1 MSSDGLRAA
10 RDALARADWQTAY
23 DSALAAS
30 VTDRFAAPR
39 LELLA
44 DALWWLGGLDDCI
57 ERREAAYRAYDELG
71 DGRRAGQCA
80 VWLYEH
86 HTFKVRPAIANA
98 WLQRARRALDGD
110 PECVEH
116 GALVLREAES
126 AHGRG
131 ELDRAAV
138 LARETIELGRRLR
151 SADLEAEAL
160 QALGR
165 VLIDQGNVIDG
176 VAYLDEAMLFAIEGR
191 LGPYSTGKVYCSLIS
206 ACEALGDL
214 SRAAEWTEA
223 TSRWASDHPFA
234 IFPGICRVHRAS
246 ALTWRG
252 ELADAEREA
261 TRACTE
267 LLSIHLP
274 NAAAAFAEV
283 GDIRRRLGDLEGAET
298 AFARAQELCGR
309 SCAGLALLRLAQGR
323 VDAAI
328 AIMGRCLDEAGWSR
342 LARAKL
348 LPAHVQI
355 CIAADDL
362 DAARA
367 SIAELEESAAA
378 FNSPILHAAARSARG
393 RVQLASFDHSGAGLT
408 LRDALDRWQSL
419 DVPYEVAT
427 TRTLL
432 GRALRDANDDESA
445 AHFAAAEAL
454 FEQIGARLDAR
465 QTRDS
470 RTGAD
475 DPALPAGL
483 TEREA
488 QVLQLIAAGQTNREI
503 AAELFLS
510 AKTIS
515 RHVSNIFTKIG
526 VSSRAAATAYA
537 FQHDLVAGR
546 R

>member
-298 AFARAQELCGR
+298 AFARAQELCGK